1 MHNQDGLEWV
11 EGTFGLEPHWT
22 REPDTNII
30 AQIAHQHLDLS
41 QDVSIKVTFH
51 SNGAFTKLYKISTPD
66 SAYMFR
72 VSLPVDPHY
81 RTESAISTIAFVQQ
95 KTSIYTAHII
105 AYSANNTNQL
115 GFEWILM
122 NDIPGT
128 TLYKAWRKMSGD
140 GKEALVK
147 QLVQYQEQ
155 LLEHRFQ
162 KIGNVYRQGDDFVV
176 DRLTTTIFFQ
186 GDHITQNVARG
197 PFTSSHEWLKTRL
210 QLVVTDQ
217 QRILSYSCDEDEIE
231 DAEFAHNL
239 AKKLLELLPTVFL
252 SNSSASEPTVLFHDN
267 LSMQNI
273 WVNEQGQLSGIM
285 DWEAVSA
292 VPLWRACQLPQMFED
307 RIREE
312 KPEKENYAADSDE
325 EDDKDDDGLDNEG
338 ITDLY
343 WEHLLEYELTQLRR
357 VFVQEM
363 EKVNRDWVATMKQNT
378 LKADFERAVE
388 DCDNGWRNKVIKK
401 WVDYLVEGS
410 PKSLSLMLYKQPD
423 IDQLSCTSMDWEEA

>member
-1 MHNQDGLEWV
+1 M
-11 EGTFGLEPHWT
+11 
-22 REPDTNII
+22 
-30 AQIAHQHLDLS
+30 
-41 QDVSIKVTFH
+41 
-51 SNGAFTKLYKISTPD
+51 
-66 SAYMFR
+66 
-72 VSLPVDPHY
+72 
-81 RTESAISTIAFVQQ
+81 
-95 KTSIYTAHII
+95 
-105 AYSANNTNQL
+105 
-115 GFEWILM
+115 
-122 NDIPGT
+122 
-128 TLYKAWRKMSGD
+128 
-140 GKEALVK
+140 
-147 QLVQYQEQ
+147 
-155 LLEHRFQ
+155 
-162 KIGNVYRQGDDFVV
+162 
-176 DRLTTTIFFQ
+176 
-186 GDHITQNVARG
+186 
-197 PFTSSHEWLKTRL
+197 
-210 QLVVTDQ
+210 VTDQ